1 LKHLKTMQDIS
12 DDLMQFV
19 TSGGDE
25 RINLNPETKTN
36 KYHLNPLKFDG
47 LFQRGSCTCGTFTPF
62 GFEVANRFID
72 SFSEEKYAT
81 ILNEQTNRLKNLLN
95 NSELDFDVFYGP
107 SGTDMMY
114 LPLLFQKMLKPNSTI
129 INIVSCPEELG
140 SGSKNA
146 AECKY
151 FSQLNQ
157 FGEQIPCGE
166 SISIDINSKVFY
178 LPARE
183 KQGHIENRN
192 KAIREIIMRNSGE
205 PIIGNLVF
213 GSKSGIK
220 DDLLIIDDFPE
231 IMWVVDMCQFRTDR
245 DLIYDLISKD
255 VLIMVTGSKFYQAPP
270 YCGALLVPVKWTKM
284 LKDVSGYPA
293 SYLNRIFSAFDF
305 PEALQNIRENL
316 VPFKNVGLR
325 LRWEVALSE
334 MEAYLSFPQEE
345 TNAFIR
351 RWNQIVTGRLALSDS
366 FQLMPDMEL
375 TNDSIVSFM
384 VLVNGKALSNL
395 DQQRLYDF
403 LVTHQHDGLD
413 GYNHIFLGQP
423 VQYGEK
429 SFIRLSIG
437 SYSVRNQ
444 LHNKRFEFN
453 NDLRLIEI
461 IEQSANKLFNKND

>member
-1 LKHLKTMQDIS
+1 MQNIS
-12 DDLMQFV
+12 DELLQIV
-19 TSGGDE
+19 TSGCDE
-25 RINLNPETKTN
+25 RIILRSDTNTN

-47 LFQRGSCTCGTFTPF
+47 LFQRGSCTCGTFSPF
-62 GFEVANRFID
+62 GFEVAKRFVG
-72 SFSEEKYAT
+72 SYSEENYSN
-81 ILNEQTNRLKNLLN
+81 ILHEQTNRLRNLLN
-95 NSELDFDVFYGP
+95 NSELEFDVYYGP

-114 LPLLFQKMLKPNSTI
+114 LPLLFQRMLKPNRTI

-140 SGSKNA
+140 SGSKQA

-157 FGEQIPCGE
+157 FGQEIPCGE
-166 SISIDINSKVFY
+166 YISTGIDSNVYY
-178 LPARE
+178 LAARE

-192 KAIREIIMRNSGE
+192 EAIREIITRNSGE

-245 DLIYDLISKD
+245 KLIYDLISKN

-270 YCGALLVPVKWTKM
+270 YCGALLVPTKWTKM
-284 LKDVSGYPA
+284 LKEVSGSPA
-293 SYLNRIFSAFDF
+293 KYFNRIFSAFDF
-305 PEALQNIRENL
+305 PEELQNIRENL
-316 VPFKNVGLR
+316 IPFKNVGLR

-351 RWNQIVTGRLALSDS
+351 RWNQIVTGGLALSDY

-384 VLVNGKALSNL
+384 VLVKGKALNNADL
-395 DQQRLYDF
+395 QRLYDF
-403 LVTHQHDGLD
+403 LVTNEHDGMEK
-413 GYNHIFLGQP
+413 YNRIFLGQP

-437 SYSVRNQ
+437 SYAVRNQ
-444 LHNKRFEFN
+444 LLNKRFEFK

-461 IEQSANKLFNKND
+461 IEESVNKLFS